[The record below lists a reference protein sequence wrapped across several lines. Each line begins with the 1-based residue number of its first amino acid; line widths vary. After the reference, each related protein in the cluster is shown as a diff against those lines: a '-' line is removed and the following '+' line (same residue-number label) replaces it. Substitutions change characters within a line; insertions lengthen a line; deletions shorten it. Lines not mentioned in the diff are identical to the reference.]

1 MATKLNGHDMPRS
14 LDGAPLSVLQRVL
27 LATNG
32 TVTDFLE
39 AYADEAMLVVKRSQ
53 SLGTPMPHT
62 KLGDDDQ
69 LALDRTITLQGARSG
84 TTFLHADSYIA
95 ADRLPPGMLDALME
109 TGKPLGRLLSE
120 HRVESFREI
129 VAAGL
134 MTAGPVGEYF
144 GVEASSRLLFRT
156 YLIHVGGRPLMR
168 IREKFPT
175 TWFSEQLER

>member
-1 MATKLNGHDMPRS
+1 MATKLNGHDMLCS
-14 LDGAPLSVLQRVL
+14 LDGAPLSVLQRAL
-27 LATNG
+27 LTTKG

-39 AYADEAMLVVKRSQ
+39 AYADEPMLVVKLSQ
-53 SLGTPMPHT
+53 SFATPMPHARLDDGDQRV
-62 KLGDDDQ
+62 LG
-69 LALDRTITLQGARSG
+69 RTITLQGARNG

-144 GVEASSRLLFRT
+144 GVAASSKLLFRT
-156 YLIHVGGRPLMR
+156 YLINVGGRPVMR
-168 IREKFPT
+168 ITEKFPT
-175 TWFSEQLER
+175 TWFSDPLGR